1 MTPGPRASRRVIRQ
15 RRFIAL
21 ACVVVLVFAVVLG
34 VRAVAC
40 GSAPA
45 GFVGTWEGSDNTLGS
60 TKFVIAKGADA
71 STYAVTGLKPSGAA
85 VSTMHLG
92 DDGKLSASGTTT
104 RGAWHLSLAL
114 TTDSRQLLAQ
124 YDAPGGPAP
133 ILLRFTR
140 ATP

>member
-1 MTPGPRASRRVIRQ
+1 MTPTPRASRRVIRQ

-21 ACVVVLVFAVVLG
+21 ACAVVLMFALALG

-40 GSAPA
+40 GSAPT

-60 TKFVIAKGADA
+60 TKIVIAKGADS
-71 STYAVTGLKPSGAA
+71 STYAVTGLTPSGAA
-85 VSTMHLG
+85 VSTMRVG

-124 YDAPGGPAP
+124 YKAPGGPAP